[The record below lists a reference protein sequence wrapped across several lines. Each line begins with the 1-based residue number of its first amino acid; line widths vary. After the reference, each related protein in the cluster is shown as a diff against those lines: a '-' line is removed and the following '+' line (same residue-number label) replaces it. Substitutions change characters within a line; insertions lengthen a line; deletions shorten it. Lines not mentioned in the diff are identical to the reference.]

1 MQIWVCTFGS
11 GSHMLGLTKELK
23 IILYQILV
31 FGAQNVNLKWEHFVC
46 LIFKHVSG
54 PILIGQ
60 FYWDE
65 FQLQL
70 YINLMEGR
78 YLNCA
83 WGPRKA
89 RAGPGDTLS
98 RYVSVISQILTWRES
113 RYNSL
118 LDLAV
123 QTSRVLRYDPFLH
136 TGLLQLTRSRISPLS
151 LKLI

>member
-1 MQIWVCTFGS
+1 MQIWVCTYGS

-46 LIFKHVSG
+46 LTFKHVSG

-70 YINLMEGR
+70 YVNLMEGR

-83 WGPRKA
+83 RGPRKA

-98 RYVSVISQILTWRES
+98 RYVSVISQILWHEGKLDIIPCWIWQFKRLVSSDMIHFSTQDCCSWRDHES
-113 RYNSL
+113 
-118 LDLAV
+118 
-123 QTSRVLRYDPFLH
+123 LR
-136 TGLLQLTRSRISPLS
+136 
-151 LKLI
+151 